1 MIGQTDDNVLA
12 STAAAKETSAAGFRA
27 DVLTESTKQPVIVE
41 FWSPR
46 DSTGAKFSPLLQRI
60 AAKAGEKIRFVRLN
74 VDETPQI
81 ASQLGLQSVPAVI
94 AFQRGQ
100 PVDGFTGA
108 LPEAQVRGFIERIA
122 GPLDA
127 DVQEMLAHAE
137 TLLTAGDLPGSLLLY
152 EQILAQEPENL
163 AASAGFART
172 LLASG
177 DVDAAQAVLDALP
190 ESARSDKHIS
200 AARAAV
206 ELAQHSSAVGD
217 IAALQKNVEANP
229 ADHQARLDLA
239 LGFAGLNKREDAA
252 DALLEIIRRDR
263 KWNDDAARKQLLQFF
278 EAWGPMDPDTLNAR
292 RKLSGLL
299 FS

>member
-1 MIGQTDDNVLA
+1 MIGQADENVLT
-12 STAAAKETSAAGFRA
+12 SSPAARETSASGFRA
-27 DVLTESTKQPVIVE
+27 DVLTESTKRPVLVE

-46 DSTGAKFSPLLQRI
+46 DTAGAKFSPVLQKI
-60 AAKAGEKIRFVRLN
+60 AAKAGEKIKFVRLN

-108 LPEAQVRGFIERIA
+108 LPEEQIRGFIERIA

-127 DVQEMLAHAE
+127 DIQESLADAE
-137 TLLTAGDLPGSLLLY
+137 ALLAGGDLPGARHNF
-152 EQILAQEPENL
+152 EQILSQEPGNPV
-163 AASAGFART
+163 ASAGLART

-177 DVDAAQAVLDALP
+177 DAQAAQAVLESLP
-190 ESARSDKHIS
+190 ENARSDKHVL
-200 AARAAV
+200 AAKAAV
-206 ELAQHSSAVGD
+206 DLAQQTSNVGD
-217 IAALQKNVEANP
+217 FSALQEKADANP
-229 ADHQARLDLA
+229 TDHQARFDLA
-239 LGFAGLNKREDAA
+239 LGLAGLNKREEAA

-263 KWNDDAARKQLLQFF
+263 KWNDEAARKQLLQFF